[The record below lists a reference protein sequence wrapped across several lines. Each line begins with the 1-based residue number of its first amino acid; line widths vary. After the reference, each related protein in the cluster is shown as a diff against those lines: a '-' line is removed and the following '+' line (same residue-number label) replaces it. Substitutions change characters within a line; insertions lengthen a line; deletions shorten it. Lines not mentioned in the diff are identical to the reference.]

1 MTLRLEDWEYLLEH
15 FPASKA
21 AINKYQT
28 LSGDDGDNSNMRA
41 NRGWRSPDRTP
52 TSPSSRV
59 SQAFM
64 RGPSK
69 ASQGGPSKGIIGGSL
84 DRSSSPTSQS
94 SSLRSSSR
102 KSNAAPDS
110 NQQRSPDS
118 IGSTATLL
126 FEQLRQA
133 ALLIPDGQ
141 SQQDAR
147 STESDTSIRSVEGYL
162 VDKYHINQNYP
173 VVPFTSTP
181 NVDENEVGDS
191 ASRPSSRGIR
201 VRYQDENKGD
211 TQDSSKIV
219 TDQQDTATDKKQN
232 YIIAEIS
239 PKSGEKAA
247 LEQGLASE
255 KLQREYLALE
265 HIPIEESSDV
275 SPALSVN
282 QKASSPQKEPI
293 ELQPDVND
301 HTPIDSRKS
310 KQTTFD
316 RRVSEVY
323 IPLENVSN
331 SPSLKSVTEKNLASL
346 DSDFITQDSP
356 LLRQT
361 SDSLKLSNTSID
373 SNISDINEPSTSKKY
388 RKRKSKQDHEKK

>member
-1 MTLRLEDWEYLLEH
+1 
-15 FPASKA
+15 
-21 AINKYQT
+21 
-28 LSGDDGDNSNMRA
+28 
-41 NRGWRSPDRTP
+41 
-52 TSPSSRV
+52 
-59 SQAFM
+59 M

-201 VRYQDENKGD
+201 VRYQDENKDD

-232 YIIAEIS
+232 YIIAEIP

-247 LEQGLASE
+247 LEQGGKSRTTSRSSLASE
-255 KLQREYLALE
+255 KLKREYLALE

-275 SPALSVN
+275 SQALSVN
-282 QKASSPQKEPI
+282 QKASSPQKEAI